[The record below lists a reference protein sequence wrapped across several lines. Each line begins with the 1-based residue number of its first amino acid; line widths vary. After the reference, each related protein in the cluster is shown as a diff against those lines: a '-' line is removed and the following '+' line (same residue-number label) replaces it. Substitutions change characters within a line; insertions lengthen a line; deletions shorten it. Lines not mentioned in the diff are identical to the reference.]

1 MSLVKSHKIQ
11 NKLIILNKL
20 LREMILL
27 ANKNLNREVF
37 IRVMPKI
44 KSN

>member
-27 ANKNLNREVF
+27 ANKNLNREVV